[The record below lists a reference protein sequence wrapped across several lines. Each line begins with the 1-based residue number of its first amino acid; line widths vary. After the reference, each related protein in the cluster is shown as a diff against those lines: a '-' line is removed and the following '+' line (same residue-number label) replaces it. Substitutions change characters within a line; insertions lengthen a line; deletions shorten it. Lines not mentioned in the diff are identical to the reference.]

1 MVRLAGIQ
9 ISCSEEKERNVEK
22 AIKFARIA
30 VEKGANII
38 CFQEL
43 FTTHWF
49 PKEMSKAHF
58 SLAEKFDGPSIMR
71 MRELATESEVA
82 LVCPIFESGSAPPSP
97 PRGEGISAN
106 LVFPPLQ
113 GEGEACP
120 ERSRRGGDGADCDRR
135 DRPCNPHP
143 PPSLPLEGGGVKKV
157 TSPLKGEELRK
168 VPLLNG
174 RASKVSA
181 YEGEGE
187 GRFSQRERGGEFY
200 NSAVV
205 IDAGGEILGVY
216 RKVHV
221 PQIPLWEEKFYF
233 SPGNLGFPV
242 FKSKFAS
249 IGIQICWDNFF
260 PEGSRILAMKGAQ
273 IIFSPTGAAFASQS
287 RWETVISSNAIAN
300 GVYIFRVNRVGSE
313 EKQDFYGRSFCV
325 SPEGEL
331 VDKPTGM
338 KEGIA
343 ILDIDL
349 RTIDEVRREW
359 PFFKDRRPETYKE
372 IAEPKAHSA

>member
-9 ISCSEEKERNVEK
+9 ICCSEEKERNVEK

-49 PKEMSKAHF
+49 PREMSKAHF
-58 SLAEKFDGPSIMR
+58 LLAEKFDGPSIMR

-82 LVCPIFESGSAPPSP
+82 LVCPIFESDSAPPSP
-97 PRGEGISAN
+97 LRG
-106 LVFPPLQ
+106 
-113 GEGEACP
+113 
-120 ERSRRGGDGADCDRR
+120 
-135 DRPCNPHP
+135 
-143 PPSLPLEGGGVKKV
+143 
-157 TSPLKGEELRK
+157 
-168 VPLLNG
+168 
-174 RASKVSA
+174 
-181 YEGEGE
+181 EGEGE
-187 GRFSQRERGGEFY
+187 GQFSQRERGGEFY

-233 SPGNLGFPV
+233 APGNLGFPV

-260 PEGSRILAMKGAQ
+260 PEGSRILAIKGAQ
-273 IIFSPTGAAFASQS
+273 VIFSPTAAAFASQS
-287 RWETVISSNAIAN
+287 RWETMISSNAIAN
-300 GVYIFRVNRVGSE
+300 GVYFFRVNRVGSE
-313 EKQDFYGRSFCV
+313 EKQDFYGKSFCV

-349 RTIDEVRREW
+349 RRIDEVRREW
-359 PFFKDRRPETYKE
+359 PFFKDRRPEAYKE
-372 IAEPKAHSA
+372 IAECITPQV